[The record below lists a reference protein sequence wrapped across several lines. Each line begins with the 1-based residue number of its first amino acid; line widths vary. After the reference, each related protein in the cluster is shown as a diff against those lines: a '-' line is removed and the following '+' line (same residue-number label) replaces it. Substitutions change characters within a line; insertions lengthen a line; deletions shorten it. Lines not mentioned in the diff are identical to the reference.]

1 MARPDAATA
10 SLYHRPTAAQTTASL
25 YRRCLCVSLLFRAS
39 NWLQGPYFY
48 IVYSALSCV
57 STVEEGGIGIRG
69 LYLVGYLSSMI
80 AGTLV
85 GGLTDWWG
93 RRAGCMLCGA
103 VYVAACLSVHVDSL
117 PLVVVG
123 RACGGVGSTLLHT
136 AFESWLNTAYGRA
149 TAGAGE
155 AGAGAGAGGRAAV
168 PLSSILASQTF
179 WGGVVAVVAGL
190 VASATAGIFGGAA
203 VFDLAAAF
211 ALAGSVCAF
220 LLWDENYGGTE
231 VEGHGRGQGSKSQ
244 GSEGPGQGKGK
255 GAAVAASTKTKA
267 GGSVAEVF
275 VALRER
281 PSLLLVGLLQALF
294 EGSMHVFVL
303 LWSPVLMHVVSECTK
318 ECVSECER
326 LWTNVNEYERL

>member
-1 MARPDAATA
+1 M
-10 SLYHRPTAAQTTASL
+10 
-25 YRRCLCVSLLFRAS
+25 
-39 NWLQGPYFY
+39 
-48 IVYSALSCV
+48 
-57 STVEEGGIGIRG
+57 
-69 LYLVGYLSSMI
+69 
-80 AGTLV
+80 
-85 GGLTDWWG
+85 
-93 RRAGCMLCGA
+93 
-103 VYVAACLSVHVDSL
+103 
-117 PLVVVG
+117 
-123 RACGGVGSTLLHT
+123 
-136 AFESWLNTAYGRA
+136 
-149 TAGAGE
+149 
-155 AGAGAGAGGRAAV
+155 

-231 VEGHGRGQGSKSQ
+231 VEGHGRGGAGQGSKSP
-244 GSEGPGQGKGK
+244 GSKGPGQGKGK
-255 GAAVAASTKTKA
+255 GAAAAAVAASTKTKA

-303 LWSPVLMHVVSECTK
+303 LWSPVLMHVVKECTK
-318 ECVSECER
+318 KYMSNECER
-326 LWTNVNEYERL
+326 M